1 MPDTRIAH
9 LLAMPCNL
17 LRVQIIFSYL
27 HSIVS
32 LDKVFFFAYRLIL
45 DIEGASWLF
54 LLSLFSGEDF
64 RPLGMNV
71 LVAWDSFD
79 YIHFLGF
86 NLCCGFLEAC
96 SFISSILIGEQLHD
110 IMI

>member
-1 MPDTRIAH
+1 MHETRIAH
-9 LLAMPCNL
+9 LLGML
-17 LRVQIIFSYL
+17 YVFRVQIIFLYL
-27 HSIVS
+27 QTTVS

-71 LVAWDSFD
+71 LIAWDSFD
-79 YIHFLGF
+79 YIHFLAVQ
-86 NLCCGFLEAC
+86 LCCGVL
-96 SFISSILIGEQLHD
+96 
-110 IMI
+110 